1 MYKQKIDS
9 GVQFKST
16 NFCGPHFEISQKE
29 PHSYKIDI
37 PERVISRLN
46 PFWGKGDFFLAFLR
60 EPTTLNICPNP
71 YKFRLQNSRVYSQN

>member
-1 MYKQKIDS
+1 MYGMYKQKIDS

-46 PFWGKGDFFLAFLR
+46 PFWGKGDFFWHFCGNLL
-60 EPTTLNICPNP
+60 P
-71 YKFRLQNSRVYSQN
+71 